1 MDNKIYMF
9 LISSQNPGVGRSSVR
24 CPVENNQTKK
34 GSGMVNRLISA
45 MLENE
50 ERARTVLAA
59 VAVLAGLLAIAVA
72 VIARP

>member
-1 MDNKIYMF
+1 
-9 LISSQNPGVGRSSVR
+9 
-24 CPVENNQTKK
+24 
-34 GSGMVNRLISA
+34 MVNRLISA